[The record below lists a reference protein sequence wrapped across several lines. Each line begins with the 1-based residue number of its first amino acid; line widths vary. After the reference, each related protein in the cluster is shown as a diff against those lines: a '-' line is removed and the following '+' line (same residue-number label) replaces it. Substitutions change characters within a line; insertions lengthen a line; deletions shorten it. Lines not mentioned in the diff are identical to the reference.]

1 VANNPPKT
9 RSPKRPASV
18 PPDARWVPDDKEWEQ
33 GTIDGK
39 AMQAM
44 LRRQGGQTPGWD
56 LTPREKEVLP
66 LLVKGLTNDEI
77 AERLILST
85 ATVRLH
91 VSNVLMKLHAS
102 NRTTAAV
109 IAVENRLV

>member
-1 VANNPPKT
+1 
-9 RSPKRPASV
+9 
-18 PPDARWVPDDKEWEQ
+18 
-33 GTIDGK
+33 
-39 AMQAM
+39 MQAV

-66 LLVKGLTNDEI
+66 LLVKGMTNDEI